1 MAAALDTLGYAH
13 QHLGHH
19 AEAVSCYQQALD
31 LHLEVS
37 GNWGAA
43 ALRPPRRR
51 PARRRGS
58 GRGPRRLGRGHS
70 RSWMTS
76 TIRTPTGSA
85 PGSASFD
92 AAGDPAMP
100 PAVRVRRVYDQPEPQ
115 DGRRVLVDRLW
126 PRGLRKDAG
135 RFDEWAKDVAP
146 SSELRT
152 WYGHDPEKFGEF
164 CRRYTAELAQGT
176 SRAALDH
183 LAALAAAG
191 PVTLLTATRDVGH
204 SEAVVLAQLLQR
216 QPSGC
221 SRCRRWRG
229 GLLCPPGLP

>member
-1 MAAALDTLGYAH
+1 MQPD
-13 QHLGHH
+13 
-19 AEAVSCYQQALD
+19 
-31 LHLEVS
+31 
-37 GNWGAA
+37 
-43 ALRPPRRR
+43 
-51 PARRRGS
+51 
-58 GRGPRRLGRGHS
+58 
-70 RSWMTS
+70 
-76 TIRTPTGSA
+76 
-85 PGSASFD
+85 
-92 AAGDPAMP
+92 
-100 PAVRVRRVYDQPEPQ
+100 VRVRRVYEQPEPQ
-115 DGRRVLVDRLW
+115 DGTRVLVDRLW
-126 PRGLRKDAG
+126 PRGLRKDAA

-216 QPSGC
+216 QPSGEPAEG
-221 SRCRRWRG
+221 WRG
-229 GLLCPPGLP
+229 GRLLCPPGLPRVRRRHQRRPPSRVFVGLTTRLARRGH